1 MYYEFDLMFLQNFE
15 LSQLTDANSGRVQPD
30 ADVLAV
36 IVCVV
41 NSEPNVDRVAR
52 VIPFFH
58 DRVQLNL
65 KHTVSSFSISYINI
79 SYSISFEYY

>member
-1 MYYEFDLMFLQNFE
+1 MFLQNIE
-15 LSQLTDANSGRVQPD
+15 LTDANSGRVQPD

-41 NSEPNVDRVAR
+41 NGEPNVDRVAR
-52 VIPFFH
+52 VVPLFH

-65 KHTVSSFSISYINI
+65 KHTVSS
-79 SYSISFEYY
+79 YSIRYFLSTY

>member
-1 MYYEFDLMFLQNFE
+1 MFLQSIE
-15 LSQLTDANSGRVQPD
+15 LTDANSGRVQPD

-41 NSEPNVDRVAR
+41 YCEPNVDRVAR
-52 VIPFFH
+52 VVPLFH

-65 KHTVSSFSISYINI
+65 KHTVSSFSIFKYLLVEKTLVIQFLNRAK
-79 SYSISFEYY
+79 